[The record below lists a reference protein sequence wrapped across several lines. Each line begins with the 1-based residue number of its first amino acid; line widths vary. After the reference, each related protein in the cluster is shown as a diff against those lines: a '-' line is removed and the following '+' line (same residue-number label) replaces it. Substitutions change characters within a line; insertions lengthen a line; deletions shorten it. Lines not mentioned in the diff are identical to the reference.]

1 MTYRLIQGCI
11 SNCNL
16 QIKNLNERERF
27 PGGRYMPL
35 PDKSTVEWYAR
46 SLAPAIGITEVGG
59 IAQRMKVAL
68 MQDSGVQLGGIT
80 QDQFAF
86 ERSILMEQEQQNQ
99 ISAMRVNMA
108 NTAILYS
115 AESRFMNP

>member
-1 MTYRLIQGCI
+1 
-11 SNCNL
+11 
-16 QIKNLNERERF
+16 
-27 PGGRYMPL
+27 MPL

-68 MQDSGVQLGGIT
+68 MQNSQVQQGGMT

-108 NTAILYS
+108 NTAIRHS